1 MDKYMEKYLEL
12 KKLVEE
18 FLELR
23 KNINN
28 RKDLYE
34 TNGLGLLDYLYV
46 INYVIYGSEKSFSED
61 IKREIKN

>member
-1 MDKYMEKYLEL
+1 MDKYLEL

-46 INYVIYGSEKSFSED
+46 INYVQKKVFQKI
-61 IKREIKN
+61 